1 MTNPDY
7 THVTL
12 VVDRSG
18 SMESVAD
25 EAQSGM
31 NALLTSQFALP
42 GRLTVT
48 LVEFDSDIDTV
59 MRMAKKRVEYVLEPR
74 GMTRLLDAVG
84 GELAATQADIKALSK
99 AERPGQII
107 FVVVTD
113 GDENSSSEHTLK
125 GVRSE
130 VNRLRK
136 KSEWTF
142 QFIGAGDS
150 AWQGS
155 EMGMNITSA
164 PATAHGFQESYST
177 LNVRMAGARG
187 PGGPRMSMPAF
198 IMDDKES

>member
-1 MTNPDY
+1 M
-7 THVTL
+7 TL

-18 SMESVAD
+18 SMQDVAD

-48 LVEFDSDIDTV
+48 LIEFDSDIDTV

-84 GELAATQADIKALSK
+84 GELAATQADIKALNKS
-99 AERPGQII
+99 ERPGQVI
-107 FVVVTD
+107 FVVITD
-113 GDENSSSEHTLK
+113 GEENSSSQYTLK

-130 VNRLRK
+130 VERLRK
-136 KSEWTF
+136 KPGWSF

-164 PATAHGFQESYST
+164 PATSDGFDRSYST
-177 LNVRMAGARG
+177 LNRAMAGARMV
-187 PGGPRMSMPAF
+187 GGPVMMPRSLWV
-198 IMDDKES
+198 DEQD

>member
-84 GELAATQADIKALSK
+84 GELAATQADIKALGKS
-99 AERPGQII
+99 ERPDQVM

-113 GDENSSSEHTLK
+113 GDENSSNKHTLK

-130 VNRLRK
+130 VKRLRK
-136 KSEWTF
+136 KSGWTF

-155 EMGMNITSA
+155 EMGMNTTSA
-164 PATAHGFQESYST
+164 PATDDGIQRSY
-177 LNVRMAGARG
+177 
-187 PGGPRMSMPAF
+187 
-198 IMDDKES
+198 

>member
-1 MTNPDY
+1 LANPDY

-18 SMESVAD
+18 SMEDVAD

-84 GELAATQADIKALSK
+84 GELAATQADIKALRKS
-99 AERPGQII
+99 ERPGQII

-113 GDENSSSEHTLK
+113 GDENSSSQHTLK

-130 VNRLRK
+130 VDRLRK
-136 KSEWTF
+136 KSGWTF

-155 EMGMNITSA
+155 EMGMNTTSA
-164 PATAHGFQESYST
+164 PATAHGFQASYST
-177 LNVRMAGARG
+177 LNTAMRGSRAAGA
-187 PGGPRMSMPAF
+187 PMAMPAS
-198 IMDDKES
+198 IWVDEEA

>member
-1 MTNPDY
+1 
-7 THVTL
+7 
-12 VVDRSG
+12 
-18 SMESVAD
+18 MEDVAD

-130 VNRLRK
+130 VDRLRK

-155 EMGMNITSA
+155 EMGMNTTSA

-177 LNVRMAGARG
+177 LNVRMAGSRVAG
-187 PGGPRMSMPAF
+187 SPRMSMPAF

>member
-1 MTNPDY
+1 
-7 THVTL
+7 
-12 VVDRSG
+12 
-18 SMESVAD
+18 MESVAD

>member
-1 MTNPDY
+1 MANPDY

-18 SMESVAD
+18 SMQTVAE

-31 NALLTSQFALP
+31 NALLTSQFDLP

-59 MRMAKKRVEYVLEPR
+59 MRMAKKRTEYVLEPR

-84 GELAATQADIKALSK
+84 GELAATQADIKALRK
-99 AERPGQII
+99 AERPDQIM

-113 GDENSSSEHTLK
+113 GEENSSNKHTLE

-130 VNRLRK
+130 VKRLRK
-136 KSEWTF
+136 KSGWDF

-150 AWQGS
+150 AWQGR
-155 EMGMNITSA
+155 EMGMNTTSA
-164 PATAHGFQESYST
+164 PATAHGFQASYST
-177 LNVRMAGARG
+177 LNTAMRGSRVAGA
-187 PGGPRMSMPAF
+187 PMAMPAS
-198 IMDDKES
+198 IWVDEEA

>member
-1 MTNPDY
+1 LANPDY

-18 SMESVAD
+18 SMQTVAE

-59 MRMAKKRVEYVLEPR
+59 MRMAKKRTEYVLEPR

-84 GELAATQADIKALSK
+84 GELAATQADIKALRK

-113 GDENSSSEHTLK
+113 GEENSSSEHTLK

-130 VNRLRK
+130 VDRLRK

-164 PATAHGFQESYST
+164 PATAHGFRESYST
-177 LNVRMAGARG
+177 LNVRMAGARM

-198 IMDDKES
+198 IRDDE